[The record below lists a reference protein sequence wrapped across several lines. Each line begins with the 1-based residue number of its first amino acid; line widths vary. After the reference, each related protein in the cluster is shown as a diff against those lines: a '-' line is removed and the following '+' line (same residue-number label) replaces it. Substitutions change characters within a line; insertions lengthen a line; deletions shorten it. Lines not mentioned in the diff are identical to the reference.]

1 MSSVASCLRD
11 LPGTPKHE
19 PVPPLAI
26 AAAITSAIIHASWN
40 AALKGGRGDRIVD
53 AFLIA
58 IGGMATAIV
67 LFAFMGVPV
76 AAAWPYLLAS
86 VVIHLIYWVTL
97 FKAYDLGDL
106 SHIYTLSRG
115 SAPLLVA
122 LGAGLTAHEIP
133 PPFKIAGIAL
143 VSVGVLAVGA
153 SPNAPLRATLWA
165 LAIGVTIAS
174 YSLVDALGARISG
187 NAALYVGWTS
197 GVMGAPMIAFSV
209 WRRGGRQLLADASV
223 APWRGVFIGIISFAG
238 YGLVLWAQTFAPIA
252 QVTAL
257 RETSVVWGAL
267 IAFTFLGE
275 QLGLRRWLGA
285 AIVALGAGLIAFG

>member
-1 MSSVASCLRD
+1 M
-11 LPGTPKHE
+11 
-19 PVPPLAI
+19 PPLAI

-58 IGGMATAIV
+58 IGGMMTAGV
-67 LFAFMGVPV
+67 VFAFMGLPG
-76 AAAWPYLLAS
+76 AAAWPYLAAS
-86 VVIHLIYWVTL
+86 VLIHLVYWVTL

-122 LGAGLTAHEIP
+122 IGAVVAAHEVP
-133 PPFKIAGIAL
+133 PPFKILGIAL
-143 VSVGVLAVGA
+143 VSAGVLGVGA

-165 LAIGVTIAS
+165 LAIGVSIAS
-174 YSLVDALGARISG
+174 YSLVDALGARVCG

-197 GVMGAPMIAFSV
+197 GIMGVPMIAFCV
-209 WRRGGRQLLADASV
+209 WRRGAKQLLADASL
-223 APWRGVFIGIISFAG
+223 APWRGIFIGVISFAG

-267 IAFTFLGE
+267 IAFAVLHE
-275 QLGLRRWLGA
+275 KLGLRRGLGA
-285 AIVALGAGLIAFG
+285 AIVALGAGLIAFA